1 MPDKS
6 VQTIRDLIFYQYA
19 KIIAKSAYQTGDN
32 ATAKK
37 KYYGF
42 IKNTFRKLQSG
53 ELSWSDILREDIQF
67 AQAEKRCAY
76 CGTTE
81 KLTQEHIIPKS
92 IHINDRCPQCDKIQ
106 AIHNMV
112 FACKTCNRRKH
123 TKGLYTFFHELY
135 PAEKMSDI
143 VPPLLEKKYLKLMY
157 CCHQCAGT
165 LEQGDLNGD
174 GVLNVLDIDAILKRP
189 CIHA

>member
-1 MPDKS
+1 MKYTVFS
-6 VQTIRDLIFYQYA
+6 LSQEYLIRRTVLDGYFAGRYTVRA
-19 KIIAKSAYQTGDN
+19 S
-32 ATAKK
+32 
-37 KYYGF
+37 
-42 IKNTFRKLQSG
+42 
-53 ELSWSDILREDIQF
+53 RE
-67 AQAEKRCAY
+67 KCAY

-135 PAEKMSDI
+135 PDEKMSDI

-165 LEQGDLNGD
+165 LE
-174 GVLNVLDIDAILKRP
+174 
-189 CIHA
+189 